1 LSLRPPSG
9 DTPPT
14 SAKLPGGGTLDLSAL
29 AQEICRRYRTEFPD
43 EVERYGDTG
52 HAWCVH
58 DNQYL
63 LEWGAMAVTDVLDMH
78 AEVAWLASVL
88 EARGFPVERLARD
101 LEIGADVV
109 LTEVGGPGVLIA
121 EVLVDAAAMVR
132 SRATFPI

>member
-1 LSLRPPSG
+1 
-9 DTPPT
+9 
-14 SAKLPGGGTLDLSAL
+14 
-29 AQEICRRYRTEFPD
+29 
-43 EVERYGDTG
+43 
-52 HAWCVH
+52 
-58 DNQYL
+58 
-63 LEWGAMAVTDVLDMH
+63 VTDAIDMH

-109 LTEVGGPGVLIA
+109 LTEVGGPGVLLA